1 MRSFL
6 FLLKFSYR
14 NLWRAPKRT
23 MIMVL
28 SLSLAA
34 GFIIWDLNFANSGS
48 KEVMKEFLSQYAGR
62 YQLTHPDYYEI
73 ANSKLFD
80 NYKVMTDEQVTDKS
94 LFATSTRRVT
104 APVFLS
110 GEKKTL
116 GVLMTG
122 IEVESELRLARLKDT
137 VTKGDFLSPSGSK
150 EVILGKRLAE
160 RLDVNIG
167 GEVAVIGQ
175 ALDGSVANDLYKVRG
190 FLDFGG
196 GDLED
201 TLAFTQI
208 SSARELLVMDPA
220 QYHQLVQ
227 FDMTHESLPVIEG
240 LRAWS
245 WKELIPEISVS
256 IGFVDSFTW
265 IVSVIIVLVI
275 SLGLANTLIIT
286 FFERE
291 KEFDALNVLGAKA
304 SWVAW
309 SLLIEV
315 TILGIFSMLLGC
327 LVGHA
332 ATTFCSYYPVN
343 LELFTNGKPIIMGGM
358 TIKPLV
364 KFYPVAEYYWK
375 VPLMMFFFLALSMIY
390 PLIRVMKR
398 RKNAV

>member
-1 MRSFL
+1 MRSVM

-23 MIMVL
+23 MIMIA
-28 SLSLAA
+28 SLSLAT

-62 YQLTHPDYYEI
+62 YQLTHPDYYKV
-73 ANSKLFD
+73 ANSRLFN
-80 NYKVMTDEQVTDKS
+80 NYKIMTDESVTEKTVFDK
-94 LFATSTRRVT
+94 AVRRVT
-104 APVFLS
+104 APVYFS

-122 IEVESELRLARLKDT
+122 IEVNKELGLNHLEDAIRGGR
-137 VTKGDFLSPSGSK
+137 FLLPDGSR

-160 RLDVNIG
+160 RLEVKIG
-167 GEVAVIGQ
+167 GEVAIIGQ
-175 ALDGSVANDLYKVRG
+175 ALDGSVANDLYQVVG

-208 SSARELLVMDPA
+208 NSARELLVMDGNS
-220 QYHQLVQ
+220 YHQLVS
-227 FDMTHESLPVIEG
+227 FDMSTEDVPQIQG
-240 LRAWS
+240 LGVWTWRDI
-245 WKELIPEISVS
+245 LPEIGVS
-256 IGFVDSFTW
+256 TRFVDNFTW
-265 IVSVIIVLVI
+265 IVSVIMVIVI
-275 SLGLANTLIIT
+275 SLGLANTLVIT

-309 SLLIEV
+309 SLLFEV
-315 TILGIFSMLLGC
+315 IILGVIAMLIGM

-332 ATTFCSYYPVN
+332 ATTFFSHYPIN
-343 LELFTNGKPIIMGGM
+343 LEIFTGGKAIIMGGM

-364 KFYPVAEYYWK
+364 RFYPVAQYYWQ
-375 VPLMMFFFLALSMIY
+375 VPLMMFFFLGLSMIY
-390 PLIRVMKR
+390 PLIRVIKR
-398 RKNAV
+398 SKNAV